1 LKIIL
6 IRDYEKLG
14 YAGDIIN
21 VKDGYAKNYL
31 IPNNI
36 AQTAT
41 TGNIKQ
47 MEIVKK
53 SLIKKEAK
61 NIEEAS
67 KIGEII
73 DGMQI
78 KFVVNTSPE
87 GKLYGSITN
96 KDIAEKILEEKNVEI
111 DRKKIELDEHLKEL
125 GVYDIGVKLYKDV
138 KAVIKVEVVSEGF
151 VEGAPEGV
159 VVEDA
164 EESVG
169 LEGAPESAGVE
180 VAEKDNGIEYDS
192 KVISEESAYEVDGV
206 EISEAKDEQKVS
218 EGKPDNDEKMIS
230 GEENNENIEENK
242 TEPEPDNKKQ

>member
-96 KDIAEKILEEKNVEI
+96 KDIAEKVLEEKNVEI

-151 VEGAPEGV
+151 VEGAPE
-159 VVEDA
+159 
-164 EESVG
+164 
-169 LEGAPESAGVE
+169 SAGVE

-192 KVISEESAYEVDGV
+192 KVIPEESAYEVDGV